1 MLLTDLTYQGGGTV
15 YTWSGPIYPNP
26 HSYETD
32 EDYYDAV
39 DAYYRWYREKE
50 EAEIDIADRE
60 YKEYEVNCD
69 D

>member
-1 MLLTDLTYQGGGTV
+1 V

-39 DAYYRWYREKE
+39 DAYYRWYREME